1 MSLSKNSNLKESIQ
15 KFITKFQA
23 NRYMQSIT
31 KGLAATMPMMIIGS
45 FAELIA
51 DMQLGDYQKWITPV
65 KSYLEIPVDFT
76 INIVAIYAICGI
88 AYSLAKSFNKNG
100 LQAALIALLSF
111 LIITPMGNFKM
122 GKNIVQAIPV
132 QWLGAQGLFAAI
144 IIGVLATRLYIFIV
158 DKHWTIK
165 MPAGVPPMIADS
177 FTALIPAVIV
187 AVVFTVISA
196 IFSKTP
202 MGSLH
207 EAIYTLVQD
216 PLTHLGNTLPSL
228 LLAIFLMQLLW
239 VCGIHGA
246 MVVMSVMTPIW
257 SAMALE
263 NLKAFKAGL
272 PRPNIIDGLAM
283 YASLAPML
291 GLVIC
296 LLLFCH
302 SKQLKTIG
310 KLGAPAALFG
320 IHEPLIFG
328 LPIVLNP
335 YLAIPYIFTPI
346 ICVVIGYICVKTG
359 ITPVSYG
366 IQVPFGTPIFLNGL
380 LAGSWKF
387 AVLQVLEVPLCVLTY
402 YPFVRAF
409 DRQKVKEEK
418 EAEKANKA

>member
-1 MSLSKNSNLKESIQ
+1 MNTTKNEKIRISLQ
-15 KFITKFQA
+15 KFINVFQT
-23 NRYMQSIT
+23 NKYLQSVT
-31 KGLAATMPMMIIGS
+31 RGLSATMPMMIIGS

-51 DMQLGDYQKWITPV
+51 DMQIGDYQKWIAPI
-65 KSYLEIPVDFT
+65 KKYLELPVNIT
-76 INIVAIYAICGI
+76 INLVAVYAVCGI
-88 AYSLAKSFNKNG
+88 AYSLAKLFKENG

-111 LIITPMGNFKM
+111 LLITPMGNFKL
-122 GKNIVQAIPV
+122 GTIPIQALPV

-144 IIGVLATRLYIFIV
+144 IVGLVSSRLYIFIV
-158 DKHWTIK
+158 QRHWTIK
-165 MPAGVPPMIADS
+165 MPNGVPQMIADS
-177 FTALIPAVIV
+177 FASLIPAIIV
-187 AVVFTVISA
+187 TIIFTIIAS
-196 IFSKTP
+196 IFSVTP
-202 MGSLH
+202 VGSLH
-207 EAIYTLVQD
+207 QAIYTLIQA

-228 LLAIFLMQLLW
+228 LFAIFLMQLLW

-272 PRPNIIDGLAM
+272 TRPNIIDGLSI

-296 LLLFCH
+296 LLFFTH

-335 YLAIPYIFTPI
+335 YLAIPYIFSPL
-346 ICVVIGYICVKTG
+346 ICVIIGYICVKMN
-359 ITPVSYG
+359 IIPVSFG

-387 AVLQVLEVPLCVLTY
+387 AVLQTLEIPLCVLIY
-402 YPFVRAF
+402 YPFVKIF
-409 DRQKVKEEK
+409 DKQKVKEEK
-418 EAEKANKA
+418 ESKEKRE

>member
-1 MSLSKNSNLKESIQ
+1 MNVKKADFRAKIQ
-15 KFITKFQA
+15 KFISAFQS
-23 NRYMQSIT
+23 NRYLQAIT
-31 KGLAATMPMMIIGS
+31 KGLAATMPVMIIGS
-45 FAELIA
+45 FAELLA
-51 DMQLGDYQKWITPV
+51 DMQLGGYQSFIAPIKN
-65 KSYLEIPVDFT
+65 YLEIPVNFT
-76 INIVAIYAICGI
+76 INVVALYAVCSI
-88 AYSLAKSFNKNG
+88 AYSLANEFKENG
-100 LQAALIALLSF
+100 LQAALISLLSF
-111 LIITPMGNFKM
+111 LLITPMGNFKV
-122 GKNIVQAIPV
+122 GKNLVQAVPV

-144 IIGVLATRLYIFIV
+144 IVGIVATRLYIFFAQ
-158 DKHWTIK
+158 KHWTIK
-165 MPAGVPPMIADS
+165 MPAGVPPMISDS
-177 FTALIPAVIV
+177 FAALIPAIIV
-187 AVVFTVISA
+187 AIIFTVIAS
-196 IFSKTP
+196 IFAQTP
-202 MGSLH
+202 MHSLH
-207 EAIYTLVQD
+207 QAVYSLVQQ

-228 LLAIFLMQLLW
+228 LFAIFLMQLLW

-272 PRPNIIDGLAM
+272 PRPNICDGLAM

-296 LLLFCH
+296 LLCFTH
-302 SKQLKTIG
+302 SKQIKTIG

-346 ICVVIGYICVKTG
+346 ICVIIGYICVKLG

-387 AVLQVLEVPLCVLTY
+387 GVLQVLEIPLCVLIY
-402 YPFVRAF
+402 YPFVKAF
-409 DRQKVKEEK
+409 DKQKVKEEK
-418 EAEKANKA
+418 QASNK